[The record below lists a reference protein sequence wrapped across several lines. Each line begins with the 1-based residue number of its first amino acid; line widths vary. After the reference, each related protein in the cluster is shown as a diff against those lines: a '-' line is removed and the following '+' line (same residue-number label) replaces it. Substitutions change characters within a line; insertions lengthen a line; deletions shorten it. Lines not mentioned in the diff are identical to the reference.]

1 MREALEPATLEEM
14 STAPVQPNV
23 QTLLDQGDS
32 YAAKDDVRAA
42 ASYYQ
47 AALKAVQQ
55 GGAIDPALHS
65 RLTAAAGYVR
75 QTAEAYKESLRS
87 VVAGRPNVP
96 GRTDRLRHAV
106 EILTGEREL
115 FLQGPSVLYF
125 PYLANRQF
133 FERDEFDWVPAL
145 EAETPAIRAE
155 LEAIVAAGA
164 DFRPYVE
171 DDPDRPRR
179 EFHGLHGDPSWTALY
194 LWRDGRPVE
203 ENARRCPRTMAA
215 LEQVPMTRIGAKTPS
230 VLFSKLTPGAHIPP
244 HRGML
249 NCRLIAHLPLIVPD
263 GCWLRVGNETRRWEE
278 GKLLIFDDSFEHEAR
293 NESGETRIVLLF
305 DLWRPE
311 LGDDEKAAISAI
323 FDTIDRFTGV
333 PAEA

>member
-1 MREALEPATLEEM
+1 V
-14 STAPVQPNV
+14 STAPIDSTVPS
-23 QTLLDQGDS
+23 LLAQGDA
-32 YAAKDDVRAA
+32 YAANGDVRAA
-42 ASYYQ
+42 VSFYQ

-55 GGAIDPALHS
+55 GGHIELAAQS
-65 RLTAAAGYVR
+65 RLRLAADFVR
-75 QTAEAYKESLRS
+75 RSAEAYKAALKRVAADRS
-87 VVAGRPNVP
+87 AVAD
-96 GRTDRLRHAV
+96 RTDRLRHAV

-115 FLQGPSVLYF
+115 FLQGPSVFYF

-145 EAETPAIRAE
+145 EAETPAIKAE

-164 DFRPYVE
+164 DFQPYVE

-203 ENARRCPRTMAA
+203 ENAARCPRTMAA
-215 LEQVPMTRIGAKTPS
+215 LDKVPMTRIGAKTPA
-230 VLFSKLTPGAHIPP
+230 VLFSRLAPGAHIPP

-249 NCRLIAHLPLIVPD
+249 NCRLIAHLPLLVPD

-311 LGDDEKAAISAI
+311 LTDDEKAGISAI
-323 FDTIDRFTGV
+323 FDTIDRFAGV